1 MQNEL
6 WQTQTT
12 IVLLSHLYKSVNIL
26 SNRLLL
32 VAIEKED
39 VSEYL
44 SDVAENMSSVSH
56 RNDEL
61 ERQVGYLHTEL
72 AKLKE
77 IERTLLESL
86 SQAQEANKLNWEQAQ
101 KRADLLILEG
111 KMQAD
116 ALLQNAKSN
125 AKSILLSTQ
134 QLADQTLTEMKRE
147 IKLLNYAY
155 EYSAQQKSQMM
166 QELQTFMETALSKI
180 KRLSKLDV
188 EHTSEQALERAEKMH
203 QHHSQII
210 RQQLK
215 QLEGES
221 YQELYN
227 QSDSYYTDY
236 SSTTNYEKETPRKAV
251 PEIRQEIKY
260 GAEQKTREEQEK
272 IKQELEQAQQ
282 QQETIRRK
290 IEVQEQ
296 QERQEFAQKM
306 REKEQEVKREEQKEQ
321 QRKIEEQKQETQP
334 TSGNRGI
341 IFDLSD
347 L

>member
-1 MQNEL
+1 MADTN
-6 WQTQTT
+6 
-12 IVLLSHLYKSVNIL
+12 N
-26 SNRLLL
+26 NRSLIKPLQIRKQSFKQ
-32 VAIEKED
+32 VTFGGYRKED

-44 SDVAENMSSVSH
+44 SDIAENMSSVSH
-56 RNDEL
+56 RNEEL

-86 SQAQEANKLNWEQAQ
+86 SQSQEANRLNWEQAQ

-116 ALLQNAKSN
+116 ALLQNAKAN

-134 QLADQTLTEMKRE
+134 QLTDQTLTEMKRE

-180 KRLSKLDV
+180 ERLSKLDV
-188 EHTSEQALERAEKMH
+188 EHTSEQALERAERMH

-210 RQQLK
+210 RQQLM
-215 QLEGES
+215 QMEGEN

-227 QSDSYYTDY
+227 PTNSYYSDY
-236 SSTTNYEKETPRKAV
+236 SQNNSYEKETPRKAV
-251 PEIRQEIKY
+251 PEIRQEVKY
-260 GAEQKTREEQEK
+260 EAEQKTREEQEK
-272 IKQELEQAQQ
+272 IKQELEQAQR
-282 QQETIRRK
+282 QQEKIRQE
-290 IEVQEQ
+290 IEAKDK
-296 QERQEFAQKM
+296 QERQEFAQKLH
-306 REKEQEVKREEQKEQ
+306 EQERLEA
-321 QRKIEEQKQETQP
+321 QKQEQKKKAQEAKP
-334 TSGNRGI
+334 VSQSSSRGI

>member
-1 MQNEL
+1 MADTNNTKYPIAP
-6 WQTQTT
+6 TQIRKHSFKQVTFGG
-12 IVLLSHLYKSVNIL
+12 Y
-26 SNRLLL
+26 R
-32 VAIEKED
+32 KED

-56 RNDEL
+56 RNEEL

-72 AKLKE
+72 AKLKD

-86 SQAQEANKLNWEQAQ
+86 SQSQEANRLNWEQAQ

-116 ALLQNAKSN
+116 ALLQNARTN

-134 QLADQTLTEMKRE
+134 QLADQTLTEIKRE

-180 KRLSKLDV
+180 ERLSKLDV
-188 EHTSEQALERAEKMH
+188 EHTSEQALERAERMH

-210 RQQLK
+210 REQLK
-215 QLEGES
+215 QLEGS
-221 YQELYN
+221 NYQELYS
-227 QSDSYYTDY
+227 QSDSSYSDY
-236 SSTTNYEKETPRKAV
+236 SSTTSYEKETPRKVV

-272 IKQELEQAQQ
+272 VRQELEQAQR
-282 QQETIRRK
+282 QQEKIRQQ
-290 IEVQEQ
+290 IETQEQ
-296 QERQEFAQKM
+296 AERQEFAQKL
-306 REKEQEVKREEQKEQ
+306 REQEHLELENQRRKEEEAKRASQSN
-321 QRKIEEQKQETQP
+321 P
-334 TSGNRGI
+334 RGI

>member
-1 MQNEL
+1 MADTN
-6 WQTQTT
+6 
-12 IVLLSHLYKSVNIL
+12 N
-26 SNRLLL
+26 NRLPIAPTQIRKQSFKQ
-32 VAIEKED
+32 VTFGGYRKED

-44 SDVAENMSSVSH
+44 SDVAENMSSVAH
-56 RNDEL
+56 RNEEL

-86 SQAQEANKLNWEQAQ
+86 SQSQEANRLNWEQAQ
-101 KRADLLILEG
+101 KRADLMILEG

-147 IKLLNYAY
+147 IKLLNYSY
-155 EYSAQQKSQMM
+155 EYSAQQKAQMM

-180 KRLSKLDV
+180 ERLSKLDV
-188 EHTSEQALERAEKMH
+188 EHTSEKALERAERMH

-210 RQQLK
+210 REQLK
-215 QLEGES
+215 QLEGGN
-221 YQELYN
+221 YQELYS
-227 QSDSYYTDY
+227 QSDASYSDY
-236 SSTTNYEKETPRKAV
+236 SSPTSYDKETPRKVV
-251 PEIRQEIKY
+251 PEIRQEVKY

-272 IKQELEQAQQ
+272 IKQELEQAQR
-282 QQETIRRK
+282 QQEKIRQQ
-290 IEVQEQ
+290 IEAQEQ
-296 QERQEFAQKM
+296 QERQKFAQKM
-306 REKEQEVKREEQKEQ
+306 REQEKAEQ
-321 QRKIEEQKQETQP
+321 QKQQQEKEKLSSQ
-334 TSGNRGI
+334 SSSSSSSRGV

>member
-1 MQNEL
+1 MADTNNNKTPIAP
-6 WQTQTT
+6 TQIRKHSFKQVTFGG
-12 IVLLSHLYKSVNIL
+12 Y
-26 SNRLLL
+26 R
-32 VAIEKED
+32 KED

-56 RNDEL
+56 RNEEL

-86 SQAQEANKLNWEQAQ
+86 SHAQEANRLNLEQAQ
-101 KRADLLILEG
+101 KRADLMILEG

-155 EYSAQQKSQMM
+155 EYSAQQKAQMM
-166 QELQTFMETALSKI
+166 QELQSFMETALSKI
-180 KRLSKLDV
+180 ERLSKLDV
-188 EHTSEQALERAEKMH
+188 EHTSEQALERAERMH

-210 RQQLK
+210 REQLK
-215 QLEGES
+215 QLEGGN

-227 QSDSYYTDY
+227 QSDSAYSDY
-236 SSTTNYEKETPRKAV
+236 SSSTNYDKETPRKTV
-251 PEIRQEIKY
+251 PEIRQEVKHE
-260 GAEQKTREEQEK
+260 AEVKSREEQEK
-272 IKQELEQAQQ
+272 IRQELEQTQR
-282 QQETIRRK
+282 QQERIRRE
-290 IEVQEQ
+290 IEEQEQ
-296 QERQEFAQKM
+296 RERQEFAQKM
-306 REKEQEVKREEQKEQ
+306 RQQEKAEQQKQQEKESSSSQ
-321 QRKIEEQKQETQP
+321 
-334 TSGNRGI
+334 SSSNSRGI

>member
-1 MQNEL
+1 MADTNNNKS
-6 WQTQTT
+6 T
-12 IVLLSHLYKSVNIL
+12 IAPLQIRKHSFKQVTFGGYH
-26 SNRLLL
+26 
-32 VAIEKED
+32 KED

-56 RNDEL
+56 RNEEL

-86 SQAQEANKLNWEQAQ
+86 SQSQEANRLTWEQAQ

-134 QLADQTLTEMKRE
+134 QLTDQTLTEMKRE

-180 KRLSKLDV
+180 ERLSKLDV
-188 EHTSEQALERAEKMH
+188 EHTSEQALERAERMH
-203 QHHSQII
+203 QQHSQMI
-210 RQQLK
+210 REQLK
-215 QLEGES
+215 QLEGGN
-221 YQELYN
+221 YQELYS
-227 QSDSYYTDY
+227 QMGSSYSDY
-236 SSTTNYEKETPRKAV
+236 SQNISYEKETPRKAV
-251 PEIRQEIKY
+251 PEIRQEVKY
-260 GAEQKTREEQEK
+260 EAEQKTRAEQEK
-272 IKQELEQAQQ
+272 IKQELEQAKL
-282 QQETIRRK
+282 QQEKIRRQ
-290 IEVQEQ
+290 IEAQEQ
-296 QERQEFAQKM
+296 QERQEFAQKI
-306 REKEQEVKREEQKEQ
+306 KEQDEKQKREQQKTES
-321 QRKIEEQKQETQP
+321 
-334 TSGNRGI
+334 TSQSSSSSRGI

>member
-1 MQNEL
+1 MAENNNNRTPIAP
-6 WQTQTT
+6 TQIRKHSFKQVTFGG
-12 IVLLSHLYKSVNIL
+12 Y
-26 SNRLLL
+26 R
-32 VAIEKED
+32 KED

-56 RNDEL
+56 RNEEL

-86 SQAQEANKLNWEQAQ
+86 SQAQEANRLNLEQAQ

-125 AKSILLSTQ
+125 AKNILLSTQ

-155 EYSAQQKSQMM
+155 EYSAQQKAQMM
-166 QELQTFMETALSKI
+166 QELQSFMETALSKI
-180 KRLSKLDV
+180 ERLSKLDV
-188 EHTSEQALERAEKMH
+188 EHTSEKALERAERMH
-203 QHHSQII
+203 QQHSQMI
-210 RQQLK
+210 REQLK
-215 QLEGES
+215 QLEGGN

-227 QSDSYYTDY
+227 QSDSTYSDY
-236 SSTTNYEKETPRKAV
+236 SQNNEYEKETPRKAV
-251 PEIRQEIKY
+251 PEIRQEVKYEAEIKS
-260 GAEQKTREEQEK
+260 QEEQEK
-272 IKQELEQAQQ
+272 IRKELEQTQL
-282 QQETIRRK
+282 QQEKIRRE
-290 IEVQEQ
+290 IEEQEK

-306 REKEQEVKREEQKEQ
+306 REQEKVEENKQ
-321 QRKIEEQKQETQP
+321 QETEEKP
-334 TSGNRGI
+334 SSSRGV

>member
-1 MQNEL
+1 MADTNNNKTFIAPLQIRKHSFK
-6 WQTQTT
+6 QVTFGGY
-12 IVLLSHLYKSVNIL
+12 H
-26 SNRLLL
+26 
-32 VAIEKED
+32 KED

-56 RNDEL
+56 RNEEL

-86 SQAQEANKLNWEQAQ
+86 SQSQEANRLNWEQAQ

-116 ALLQNAKSN
+116 ALLQNANSN

-180 KRLSKLDV
+180 ERLSKLDV
-188 EHTSEQALERAEKMH
+188 EHTSEQALERAERMH

-210 RQQLK
+210 REQLK
-215 QLEGES
+215 QLEGGN
-221 YQELYN
+221 YQELYS
-227 QSDSYYTDY
+227 QSDSYYSDY
-236 SSTTNYEKETPRKAV
+236 SSPTSYDKETPRKAV
-251 PEIRQEIKY
+251 PEIRQEVKY
-260 GAEQKTREEQEK
+260 EAEAKKREEQEK
-272 IKQELEQAQQ
+272 VKQELEEAQR
-282 QQETIRRK
+282 QQEKIRQQ
-290 IEVQEQ
+290 IEAQEQ
-296 QERQEFAQKM
+296 QERQEFAQ
-306 REKEQEVKREEQKEQ
+306 RIRQQEQEEKQKAEQ
-321 QRKIEEQKQETQP
+321 QKQQET
-334 TSGNRGI
+334 TSQSSSSNRGI

>member
-1 MQNEL
+1 MADTN
-6 WQTQTT
+6 
-12 IVLLSHLYKSVNIL
+12 N
-26 SNRLLL
+26 NRSPIAPLQIRKHSFKQ
-32 VAIEKED
+32 VTFGGYHKED
-39 VSEYL
+39 VSDYL

-56 RNDEL
+56 RNEEL

-86 SQAQEANKLNWEQAQ
+86 SQTQEANRLTWEQAQ

-180 KRLSKLDV
+180 ERLSKLDV
-188 EHTSEQALERAEKMH
+188 EHTSEQALERAERMH

-210 RQQLK
+210 REQLK
-215 QLEGES
+215 QLDGGN

-227 QSDSYYTDY
+227 QSDSAYSDY
-236 SSTTNYEKETPRKAV
+236 SSPTSYDKETPRKVV
-251 PEIRQEIKY
+251 PEIRQEVKY

-272 IKQELEQAQQ
+272 IRQELEQAQR
-282 QQETIRRK
+282 QQEKIRRE
-290 IEVQEQ
+290 IEQKEQ
-296 QERQEFAQKM
+296 QERQEFAQRM
-306 REKEQEVKREEQKEQ
+306 REQERAEQ
-321 QRKIEEQKQETQP
+321 QKQQVKEE
-334 TSGNRGI
+334 SSSNSSSRGI

-347 L
+347 F